1 MRCRPCTPAQRAG
14 CPLYSRTGEAGFHRR
29 SGVCQFHRL
38 RIRTFAPISGEWIRN
53 TPAGIAGQN
62 SGCRPGIF
70 SVNAPVSGDF
80 FFRPYHLK
88 AMLFCV
94 GAGGGFPFLA
104 VRRHQPDRQPGL
116 IQHIGHAALRRAAL
130 QPAQQRVLPAEI
142 SQPALQAGVEGVD
155 AGKVFRLVPVDN
167 GFFLILRQLP
177 HTDPPHNQCKI
188 SAHAGCA

>member
-1 MRCRPCTPAQRAG
+1 M
-14 CPLYSRTGEAGFHRR
+14 L
-29 SGVCQFHRL
+29 SG
-38 RIRTFAPISGEWIRN
+38 
-53 TPAGIAGQN
+53 
-62 SGCRPGIF
+62 
-70 SVNAPVSGDF
+70 
-80 FFRPYHLK
+80 
-88 AMLFCV
+88 V

-104 VRRHQPDRQPGL
+104 VRRDEPDRQPGL
-116 IQHIGHAALRRAAL
+116 VQHIGHAALRRAAL

-155 AGKVFRLVPVDN
+155 AGKVLRLVPVDD

>member
-1 MRCRPCTPAQRAG
+1 MMNND
-14 CPLYSRTGEAGFHRR
+14 
-29 SGVCQFHRL
+29 GVYIRQFH
-38 RIRTFAPISGEWIRN
+38 TFTPFGWKWIRN

-62 SGCRPGIF
+62 IRCSPGILTVI
-70 SVNAPVSGDF
+70 SPISGYF

-88 AMLFCV
+88 AMLLCV
-94 GAGGGFPFLA
+94 GTGGGFPFLT
-104 VRRHQPDRQPGL
+104 VRRDEPDRQPGL
-116 IQHIGHAALRRAAL
+116 VQYIGHAALRRTAL
-130 QPAQQRVLPAEI
+130 QPAQQRVLPAELR
-142 SQPALQAGVEGVD
+142 QPALQAGVEGVD